1 MEGTQTRYLQL
12 AVRGFTLQTLIMRM
26 LKDPPSVIILQCS
39 VDGKHFPRFQISPA
53 CCVVDR
59 RLNRKNV

>member
-1 MEGTQTRYLQL
+1 M
-12 AVRGFTLQTLIMRM
+12 RGFTLQTLIMRM

-39 VDGKHFPRFQISPA
+39 VDGKQFPRFQISLA